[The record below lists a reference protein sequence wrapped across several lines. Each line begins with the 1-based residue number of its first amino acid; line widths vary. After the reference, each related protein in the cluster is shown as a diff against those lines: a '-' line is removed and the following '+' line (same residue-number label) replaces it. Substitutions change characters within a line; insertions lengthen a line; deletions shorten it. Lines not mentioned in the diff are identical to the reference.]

1 MLFFVIKPHKWQLA
15 PESITSPP
23 LTAVHTVPHQRN
35 VRACAYAGCGRCEQK
50 LKKLTNRKLRHCL
63 NNDGVIITHENN
75 HDRDAS
81 FKL

>member
-15 PESITSPP
+15 PESITTQRS
-23 LTAVHTVPHQRN
+23 TVSTPCRIS
-35 VRACAYAGCGRCEQK
+35 ATCAHAGDDKCERK
-50 LKKLTNRKLRHCL
+50 LQIKISNRKLRHCL

>member
-1 MLFFVIKPHKWQLA
+1 MLFLVIKLYKWQLA

-23 LTAVHTVPHQRN
+23 LAVIHTAQNWSAPARR
-35 VRACAYAGCGRCEQK
+35 VRMRAIAGVK
-50 LKKLTNRKLRHCL
+50 KIANKKLLHCL
-63 NNDGVIITHENN
+63 NNDGVIITHKNQ